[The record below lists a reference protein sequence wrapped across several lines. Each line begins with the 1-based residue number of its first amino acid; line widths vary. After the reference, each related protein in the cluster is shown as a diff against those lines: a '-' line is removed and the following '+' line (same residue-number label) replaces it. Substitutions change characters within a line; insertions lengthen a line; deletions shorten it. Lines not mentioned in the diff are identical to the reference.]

1 MEGIYIYGII
11 EASEEKLFDL
21 CGFAA
26 YEEVYTIPYQD
37 ISAVV
42 SDSEF
47 VDYTSFPKDQVA
59 RYLLKHQQVIEK
71 VIDSYTL
78 IPMRLGTYAFN
89 IEEVKEILC
98 KGYMKFKDIF
108 RKIDN
113 KIEIDVVATW
123 NDLNSVIKE
132 IGEEQDV
139 KKLKEESMSKPEG
152 VSAKDQIRIGNLIK
166 NILDNKRERCALEIE
181 TGLKDVSID
190 FRKHDLM
197 DDRMIFNIAFLIDK
211 NKKTEFERR
220 LDELNAIFDEKLNF
234 RCVGPLPPYSFYTAE
249 VKKLP
254 FNDIAWAK
262 EKLGLNDMATKDEI
276 IKAYRSKAN
285 LYHPDKNADSPDA
298 EKQFNEIV
306 RAYKILLEYCDGNAC
321 LPDGKEFSKN
331 AIVVKVRE

>member
-1 MEGIYIYGII
+1 
-11 EASEEKLFDL
+11 
-21 CGFAA
+21 
-26 YEEVYTIPYQD
+26 
-37 ISAVV
+37 
-42 SDSEF
+42 
-47 VDYTSFPKDQVA
+47 
-59 RYLLKHQQVIEK
+59 
-71 VIDSYTL
+71 
-78 IPMRLGTYAFN
+78 
-89 IEEVKEILC
+89 
-98 KGYMKFKDIF
+98 
-108 RKIDN
+108 
-113 KIEIDVVATW
+113 
-123 NDLNSVIKE
+123 
-132 IGEEQDV
+132 
-139 KKLKEESMSKPEG
+139 MSKPEG

-321 LPDGKEFSKN
+321 LPDGKEFSRN
-331 AIVVKVRE
+331 AIIIKVRE